1 MEQAEPKVEV
11 RELGGPAPVPA
22 ERPQEV
28 DVWWGSWSGRTMLPS
43 VLVCVVL
50 TGAVVWWA
58 WSVVDRRF
66 VQLTF
71 WGLAGAI
78 WLVQMLRWSWRV
90 FGYNY
95 RLTSRRLIVSHGHWP
110 PRFAL
115 IELANIEHIRVEPY
129 THSRWTGVGKLV
141 VTLRAGKGEAVLE
154 GVRRPQ
160 EIAELIGAT
169 MRQAQA
175 A

>member
-1 MEQAEPKVEV
+1 MEQLESKVEV
-11 RELGGPAPVPA
+11 AGAPPAA
-22 ERPQEV
+22 ERPQEA

-66 VQLTF
+66 VQITF
-71 WGLAGAI
+71 WALAGLI
-78 WLVQMLRWSWRV
+78 WLVQMLRGSWRL

-95 RLTSRRLIVSHGHWP
+95 RLTTRRLIISQGHWR

-115 IELANIEHIRVEPY
+115 IELAEIDHIRVEPY
-129 THSRWTGVGKLV
+129 SHSRWTGVGKLI
-141 VTLRAGKGEAVLE
+141 VTLRADKREVILE
-154 GVRRPQ
+154 GIRQPHEVVALIERQQQARPV
-160 EIAELIGAT
+160 
-169 MRQAQA
+169 
-175 A
+175 